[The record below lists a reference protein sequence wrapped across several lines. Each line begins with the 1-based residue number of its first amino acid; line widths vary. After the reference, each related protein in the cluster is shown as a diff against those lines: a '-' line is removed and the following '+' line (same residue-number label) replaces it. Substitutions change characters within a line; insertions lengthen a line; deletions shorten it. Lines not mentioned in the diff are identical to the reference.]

1 LSTVIAK
8 QMQISHLLALLYVF
22 YLLSQKLA
30 QEEVDKFVGQGDPLV
45 IHAAL
50 RELLRYVR
58 RIDYLISSSKYN
70 FMFESMLAQKRAVL
84 RKVPD
89 IQQAIEVV
97 DFLNRRQAEGVVTRT
112 HFPLTDNCYAKAEI
126 PPTEKVCL
134 WLGANVMLE
143 YSIDEA
149 EALLKN
155 SNNNATETLKKL
167 DDNLAFL
174 RDQITTTEVN
184 IARIHNHMVK
194 IKAQL
199 RALESGGEPVQ
210 VSSE

>member
-1 LSTVIAK
+1 MS
-8 QMQISHLLALLYVF
+8 
-22 YLLSQKLA
+22 
-30 QEEVDKFVGQGDPLV
+30 
-45 IHAAL
+45 
-50 RELLRYVR
+50 
-58 RIDYLISSSKYN
+58 
-70 FMFESMLAQKRAVL
+70 ESMLAQKRAVL

-97 DFLNRRQAEGVVTRT
+97 DFLKKRKEEGCVTKT

-126 PPTEKVCL
+126 PPSDSVCL

-143 YSIDEA
+143 YKIEEA
-149 EALLKN
+149 EELLRN
-155 SNNNATETLKKL
+155 SNTNANETTKKL
-167 DDNLAFL
+167 DENLDFL

-199 RALESGGEPVQ
+199 RAMESEQQV
-210 VSSE
+210 VSSM

>member
-1 LSTVIAK
+1 MIAFIGLFGSVLGGCRK
-8 QMQISHLLALLYVF
+8 F
-22 YLLSQKLA
+22 YRGKGSLGNPCIFARTL
-30 QEEVDKFVGQGDPLV
+30 EVCWPIRFATSDC
-45 IHAAL
+45 
-50 RELLRYVR
+50 
-58 RIDYLISSSKYN
+58 SKYN

-84 RKVPD
+84 RKLPD

-97 DFLNRRQAEGVVTRT
+97 DFLKRRKADGATTKT

-126 PPTEKVCL
+126 PPSETVCL

-143 YSIDEA
+143 YTIDEA
-149 EALLKN
+149 EELLRN
-155 SNNNATETLKKL
+155 SNTNANETTKKL
-167 DDNLAFL
+167 DENLSFL

-199 RALESGGEPVQ
+199 RAIES
-210 VSSE
+210 SSDQPITTSA